1 VVFLINLHSAIFRNG
16 EDWYRLRSATQQAML
31 RPTAVEQ
38 YLPLV
43 NKAALALV
51 DRISKC
57 VGSSGAEVEDL
68 RDLVGKWSLEC
79 SSSLKIINRN
89 ASYYFII

>member
-1 VVFLINLHSAIFRNG
+1 MFRNG

-38 YLPLV
+38 YLALV

-51 DRISKC
+51 DRISKSI
-57 VGSSGAEVEDL
+57 GPSGAEVKDL
-68 RDLVGKWSLEC
+68 RDMVGKWSLEC
-79 SSSLKIINRN
+79 TFTGNTLIDMLHIKS
-89 ASYYFII
+89 

>member
-1 VVFLINLHSAIFRNG
+1 
-16 EDWYRLRSATQQAML
+16 ML

-57 VGSSGAEVEDL
+57 VGSSGAEVKEL

-79 SSSLKIINRN
+79 MSSLKINDIN
-89 ASYYFII
+89 ATF